1 MVRREIKYALAPRWR
16 ISRRISWRR
25 DAGGRRGEISTPII
39 TILVTV
45 AALAVTGMAISWMA
59 SAGTAASSQGALII
73 LGTPV
78 AHGNTLY
85 LTLKNIGTAN
95 STLISCNLGS
105 QTSQAFSPALVPAG
119 SSSAI
124 SVTFGSTFTP
134 GQTLRGLIST
144 DQGTVQFSAF
154 SQ

>member
-1 MVRREIKYALAPRWR
+1 MRREIMSALASNWH
-16 ISRRISWRR
+16 ICRRTCWRR
-25 DAGGRRGEISTPII
+25 DTGGRRGEISTPII

-59 SAGTAASSQGALII
+59 SAGTAASSQGALIV
-73 LGTPV
+73 LGTPI

-95 STLISCNLGS
+95 ATLISCSLGS
-105 QTSQAFSPALVPAG
+105 QTSQAFSAALVTAG

-124 SVTFGSTFTP
+124 SVTFSSTFTP
-134 GQTLRGLIST
+134 GQTLKGLVST